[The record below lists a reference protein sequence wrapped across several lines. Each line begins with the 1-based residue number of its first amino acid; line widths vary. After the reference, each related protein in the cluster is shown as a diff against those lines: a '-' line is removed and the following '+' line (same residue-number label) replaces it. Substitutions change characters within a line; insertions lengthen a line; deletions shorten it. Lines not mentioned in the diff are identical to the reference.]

1 MSIVTAALSVPEE
14 EKVDE
19 ESSVDEVM
27 EDYNFDE
34 AQAKKFQRLLDEG
47 FDEEDAAS
55 QALDA

>member
-1 MSIVTAALSVPEE
+1 MQDD
-14 EKVDE
+14 EKVAD

-34 AQAKKFQRLLDEG
+34 TQAKKFQRLLDEG